1 MYSIPSI
8 HGYQSHENHDVS
20 FAKRVLQAET
30 EQPKPKDDEN
40 KAKPM
45 RGESKGIH
53 LTGNGLAGFFVFS
66 LLLFPIIWMVG
77 MMNSIFVNTKLVE
90 RSLLVGKIDN

>member
-8 HGYQSHENHDVS
+8 HGYQSHEKHSVS
-20 FAKRVLQAET
+20 FAKRVLQADE
-30 EQPKPKDDEN
+30 EVEKPKTSTKTAQPVRANPD
-40 KAKPM
+40 
-45 RGESKGIH
+45 GIH
-53 LTGNGLAGFFVFS
+53 MTGNGLAGLFVFG
-66 LLLFPIIWMVG
+66 LLLFPTIWIVG